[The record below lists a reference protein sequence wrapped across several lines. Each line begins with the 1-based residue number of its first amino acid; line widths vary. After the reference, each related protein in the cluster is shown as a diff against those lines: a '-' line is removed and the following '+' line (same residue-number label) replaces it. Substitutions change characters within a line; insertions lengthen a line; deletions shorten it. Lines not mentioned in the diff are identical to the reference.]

1 MIELKVGKK
10 EVELPEKLTI
20 RQYQKIR
27 EIDASNDPVG
37 FVRAVSGL
45 EEDEIK
51 YANKKDM
58 DFVFHFLVENYLGNG
73 GDKKLQTT
81 IEHEGITYGLMS
93 QIHTLNFGGWVDLE
107 FLTTEGVEKNM
118 EKIMA
123 LMYRPI
129 TDYKKNGEYIIEDYD
144 HDSMIERAE
153 LFMDLPIDYFWGV
166 SSFFFNL
173 VKAYTEG
180 MKASLEYQR
189 TKEKALTRLRMINPL
204 NHLSKLYHAFIGL
217 AFWRYVRRTLQRLKK

>member
-10 EVELPEKLTI
+10 DITLPERLTI
-20 RQYQKIR
+20 RQYQKLR
-27 EIDASNDPVG
+27 EIDAASDPVG
-37 FVRAVSGL
+37 FVRAITDL
-45 EEDEIK
+45 EVDEIK

-58 DFVFHFLVENYLGNG
+58 DFVFHFLVEKYLGG
-73 GDKKLQTT
+73 GDKRLQTT
-81 IEHEGITYGLMS
+81 IEVNGVEYGLMS
-93 QIHTLNFGGWVDLE
+93 QITSLNFGGWVDLE
-107 FLTTEGVEKNM
+107 FLTTDGVEKNM
-118 EKIMA
+118 NKIMA

-129 TDYKKNGEYIIEDYD
+129 TKKTDKGFEIEDYD
-144 HDSMIERAE
+144 HDSMIERSE
-153 LFMDLPIDYFWGV
+153 LFMELPVDYFWGV

-204 NHLSKLYHAFIGL
+204 THLSKLYQGFTGL
-217 AFWRYVRRTLQRLKK
+217 VLCRYVKRTLQRLKK

>member
-10 EVELPEKLTI
+10 DITLPERLTI
-20 RQYQKIR
+20 SQYQRLR
-27 EIDASNDPVG
+27 EIGDASKDPIG
-37 FVRAVSGL
+37 FVRAISGL

-58 DFVFHFLVENYLGNG
+58 DFVFHYLVENYLGK
-73 GDKKLQTT
+73 GDKRLQTT
-81 IEHEGITYGLMS
+81 IELNGVEYGLMS

-107 FLTTEGVEKNM
+107 FLTTDGVDKNIG
-118 EKIMA
+118 KIMA

-129 TDYKKNGEYIIEDYD
+129 TKKTDKGFEIEDYD
-144 HDSMIERAE
+144 HDSMIERSE
-153 LFMDLPIDYFWGV
+153 LFMELPVDYFWGV

-173 VKAYTEG
+173 VKAYTEN

-204 NHLSKLYHAFIGL
+204 THLSKLYQGFTGL
-217 AFWRYVRRTLQRLKK
+217 VLCRYVKRTLQRLKK